1 MSRKRI
7 LIFACVLLIFT
18 VLTGCRKKEVTVSA
32 GDGTVAADGSMVT
45 ANETTQDAVSTN
57 DGQAEETADDMVQS
71 ETGLNVGDPIS
82 RSAEVRFSPED
93 LIPVIVDGKTLAY
106 AKINQLERVGIYDWY
121 NNVAVKK
128 NIRHSYSLNLSIT
141 NSTDMNL
148 TVGVTPTLVDKQNS
162 NVSSKCNVGWTGFG
176 EEAEFYGKGEIPI
189 EVGFQPEITDENGV
203 KLQLVF
209 NTSEGDSDPV
219 IISDKIF
226 KHVVKGPSL
235 LESGDETQITSV
247 NGAKYIFTLGKVYI
261 EPNLVDLIE
270 TTAVEFDNSIKY
282 LRKPQKKRQVA
293 TFDSKKKYAMYA
305 SLLIGMQT
313 QHSAELN
320 YDGDYTAMR
329 KDYFGEYTDDYASIT
344 DRVLKVGKG
353 VCYHLNRFVTA
364 DLANE
369 KFVRFWVEFPDE
381 ADVSTLKEKLKFN
394 GRFVV
399 YQCETHTR
407 EIKYED

>member
-1 MSRKRI
+1 MSRKSI
-7 LIFACVLLIFT
+7 MIFT
-18 VLTGCRKKEVTVSA
+18 CALMILTVMTGCGKREVTVAA
-32 GDGTVAADGSMVT
+32 GDGAVV
-45 ANETTQDAVSTN
+45 ANEQSQDVATTDG
-57 DGQAEETADDMVQS
+57 GQAEETVENDAKDNV
-71 ETGLNVGDPIS
+71 GLNVGDPIS
-82 RSAEVRFSPED
+82 KSAEVSFSPKD
-93 LIPVIVDGKTLAY
+93 LIPVIVDGKTVAY
-106 AKINQLERVGIYDWY
+106 ARINQLERVGIYDWY
-121 NNVAVKK
+121 NNKAVKK

-148 TVGVTPTLVDKQNS
+148 TIGVTPTLVDKQNN

-219 IISDKIF
+219 VISDKIF

-235 LESGDETQITSV
+235 LESGAETQITSV

-261 EPNLVDLIE
+261 EPNLVDLTE

-313 QHSAELN
+313 QHSEELN
-320 YDGDYTAMR
+320 YNGDYTALR
-329 KDYFGEYTDDYASIT
+329 KDYYGEYTDDYASIT
-344 DRVLKVGKG
+344 DKALKVGKG
-353 VCYHLNRFVTA
+353 VRYHLNRFVTT

-381 ADVSTLKEKLKFN
+381 AEVSTLKEKLKFN

-407 EIKYED
+407 EIKYEG

>member
-1 MSRKRI
+1 MSRKNI
-7 LIFACVLLIFT
+7 LIFVCTLSIIA
-18 VLTGCRKKEVTVSA
+18 VLTGCGKKETV
-32 GDGTVAADGSMVT
+32 VAAGGG
-45 ANETTQDAVSTN
+45 TTTVNDQSQDVVVAAV
-57 DGQAEETADDMVQS
+57 DQAEDAGSNTVQS
-71 ETGLNVGDPIS
+71 DTELNVGDPIS
-82 RSAEVRFSPED
+82 KSAEVIFSPKD
-93 LIPVIVDGKTLAY
+93 LIPVIVNGKTIAY
-106 AKINQLERVGIYDWY
+106 ARINQLERVGIYDWY

-148 TVGVTPTLVDKQNS
+148 TIGVTPTLVDKQNS

-189 EVGFQPEITDENGV
+189 EVGFQPEITDENGI

-209 NTSEGDSDPV
+209 NTSEGNSDPV

-261 EPNLVDLIE
+261 EPNLVDLTE
-270 TTAVEFDNSIKY
+270 RTAVEFDNSIKY
-282 LRKPQKKRQVA
+282 LKKPQKKRQVA
-293 TFDSKKKYAMYA
+293 IFDSKKKYAMYA

-313 QHSAELN
+313 QHSEELN
-320 YDGDYTAMR
+320 YDGNYTALR
-329 KDYFGEYTDDYASIT
+329 KDYYGEYTDDYASIT
-344 DRVLKVGKG
+344 DKVLKVGRG
-353 VCYHLNRFVTA
+353 VRYHLNRFVTS

-381 ADVSTLKEKLKFN
+381 ADVSTLEEKLKFN

-407 EIKYED
+407 EIKYEG